1 MNIKKLEDDLIIL
14 LEEHGIRVTEG
25 VKLQFNSP
33 RLHLDQ
39 SIRSNYEVEIEIIG
53 KSDGN

>member
-1 MNIKKLEDDLIIL
+1 MNIRQLEDELIIL
-14 LEEHGIRVTEG
+14 LKEHGIRVTEG
-25 VKLQFNSP
+25 VKLKFNSP